1 MTGKCETSTSSKDVK
16 SDVLLVR
23 TCGKRYEYRHSAND
37 RMDVCFSY
45 TFLVFFGH
53 EKK

>member
-1 MTGKCETSTSSKDVK
+1 MTGECEAESNSKVVK

-37 RMDVCFSY
+37 RMDVCFLYVS
-45 TFLVFFGH
+45 FFYGH